1 MNEVCTFQ
9 TLNHIGINEISHLIW
24 QILLLLHKLIDFAWF
39 CHFCLDNMSL
49 AIFDAMIPIFLFM
62 IVQNTESL
70 NPTTSRLMCLMHPV
84 GFPSTFYR
92 TRHFNKHLHEFQPLL
107 VVGSGHENL
116 ALLKGKRF
124 GNISTMGRTETSAP
138 LRKVHSL
145 QNGLRLVQIQ
155 THLKGF
161 GISNQHLK
169 SCWTNS
175 MQHFAHESW
184 QEVQNIQTF
193 SQTNIE
199 YEN

>member
-1 MNEVCTFQ
+1 MLEY
-9 TLNHIGINEISHLIW
+9 HEISHLIW
-24 QILLLLHKLIDFAWF
+24 QILLLLHKLIDFAISVLTI
-39 CHFCLDNMSL
+39 CRLQ
-49 AIFDAMIPIFLFM
+49 LFM
-62 IVQNTESL
+62 LRSQFFSSWLVKTL

-107 VVGSGHENL
+107 AVGSGHENL
-116 ALLKGKRF
+116 ALSKGKRF
-124 GNISTMGRTETSAP
+124 GSISTMGRTETSAP

-184 QEVQNIQTF
+184 QEVQNIATF

>member
-9 TLNHIGINEISHLIW
+9 TLNHIGISWNIPPDLTDLASPAQTH
-24 QILLLLHKLIDFAWF
+24 WF
-39 CHFCLDNMSL
+39 CHFCVDNMSL
-49 AIFDAMIPIFLFM
+49 AIVDATIPIFLFM
-62 IVQNTESL
+62 IVQNY
-70 NPTTSRLMCLMHPV
+70 PTTSRLMCLMHPV

-116 ALLKGKRF
+116 ALLKRKRF
-124 GNISTMGRTETSAP
+124 GIISTIGRTETSAL

-145 QNGLRLVQIQ
+145 QNGLRLMQIQ

-184 QEVQNIQTF
+184 QEVQNIATF
-193 SQTNIE
+193 SQTNK